1 MSGTANITVRV
12 IDDGQPEP
20 GSDEETF
27 TLTVTNENAPPQ
39 LAFIADQ
46 ITPENTAIEVTVI
59 YSDPDVEDTHTL
71 TVESLCPDLLGVV
84 SGGDESGSVLTI
96 TPEENA
102 WGEGSIRITV
112 TDDGN
117 PQLARA
123 QDVRVTVVKTN
134 DPPVLEPLDDLNTD
148 EERPIAFRVNFSDSD
163 ADDTHIIRVHGDS
176 EQVSVV
182 GGGQTS
188 GSQFILVPDPTVG
201 QTEITVTV
209 LENRLGGQSAST
221 RST

>member
-20 GSDEETF
+20 GSDEEMF

-59 YSDPDVEDTHTL
+59 YIQMWRIPIPHRRFE
-71 TVESLCPDLLGVV
+71 PDLLGVV

-102 WGEGSIRITV
+102 WGEGSIRNTA
-112 TDDGN
+112 TMMASPTG
-117 PQLARA
+117 
-123 QDVRVTVVKTN
+123 THKT
-134 DPPVLEPLDDLNTD
+134 
-148 EERPIAFRVNFSDSD
+148 
-163 ADDTHIIRVHGDS
+163 
-176 EQVSVV
+176 
-182 GGGQTS
+182 
-188 GSQFILVPDPTVG
+188 
-201 QTEITVTV
+201 
-209 LENRLGGQSAST
+209 
-221 RST
+221 